1 MNSLHKIKRKLTW
14 YQNNCFRNIIPEGI
28 REVLVEKYSSISDEI
43 VGERPAVAE
52 ILAWAD
58 VIQDSVTFVDAE
70 GTLIAC
76 VVGKDAVVLWS
87 E

>member
-1 MNSLHKIKRKLTW
+1 MFQIYL
-14 YQNNCFRNIIPEGI
+14 PEGI
-28 REVLVEKYSSISDEI
+28 REILVERYSSISDDS
-43 VGERPAVAE
+43 VGEGPAVAE

-58 VIQDSVTFVDAE
+58 VVQESVTFVYAA
-70 GTLIAC
+70 GILAAW